1 MFTTTIHTEQTITCI
16 LPHGRIDT
24 VNSYPFDQS
33 IQPLLQQETYLI
45 VDLSECNYISS
56 TGLRVFLSAEKKLKA
71 KGGALYISSVLPE
84 VFQVFEMAGLCKVFH
99 FSKNRQIAIE
109 TITLL
114 KQTESKCKEWSV
126 DGYHFLSYAAEI
138 QSAPALVWKD
148 QGIAGYNELSFSVGT
163 GCMAE
168 SLEQGACDEGL
179 FITTGN
185 SAGFIPNSE
194 SLFPDFRISNV
205 PAQSGIF
212 VNRAISFG
220 QNSSVFVK
228 MDQSASIT
236 LHQFSDAICHAEF
249 QNIMA
254 CVVANF
260 NGETP
265 SVSFCVL
272 LDQAKLEKLEKEGF
286 NLQGLTNRT
295 QAGICLWGAKFELNE
310 INNLDGRNSLSSFL
324 KKTLTIQSIEE
335 VKLLDL
341 SEQLTNPVAWLF
353 TAEELA
359 DASSYR
365 IELETPANGFS
376 EPYKAFLTRRL
387 YSDCSKVVLKA
398 LHGGFSAQTFQVTS
412 FDKNGRKLRPTVL
425 KIANR
430 TMITREADRCKQYS
444 LPYIL
449 NNSAMVLGTEFFG
462 DYGALCYNFVGIGGE
477 ETQLKWL
484 TNYYDEWPAEKLEPL
499 FDKIFARI
507 LNPWYGQPVHEAI
520 HPFLD
525 HDPTLTFFPTLCETS
540 EMVLS
545 VSSDEPN
552 FIVPET
558 GQNLVN
564 PYWFLKHEY
573 PKRRN
578 DTIDYYTAICHGDL
592 NMQNILLDQDMN
604 VYLIDFSETKPRSV
618 ISDFARLEAIF
629 IVERTPIKSD
639 EDMKSAID
647 FATQFYSIEKLGQ
660 SPVNNY
666 NGLSKDVV
674 DKNVALTLKM
684 REYAFRSAEGNTDIV
699 PYYMAMLEWVL
710 PIVCYSS
717 VPLVHK
723 RFSMIVA
730 GLLCDKAMK
739 LMR

>member
-1 MFTTTIHTEQTITCI
+1 MFTTTIHTDQTIACI
-16 LPHGRIDT
+16 LPQGRIDT
-24 VNSYPFDQS
+24 FNSSQFDQS
-33 IQPLLQQETYLI
+33 IQPLLKQETYLLI
-45 VDLSECNYISS
+45 DLSECNYISS
-56 TGLRVFLSAEKKLKA
+56 TGLRIFLSAEKKLKA
-71 KGGALYISSVLPE
+71 KGGALYISSVSPE

-99 FSKNRQIAIE
+99 ISKNRQIAIE
-109 TITLL
+109 AITLL
-114 KQTESKCKEWSV
+114 KQTASNCKEWSV
-126 DGYHFLSYAAEI
+126 DGFHFLSYAAEN
-138 QSAPALVWKD
+138 QNVPAFLWKD
-148 QGIAGYNELSFSVGT
+148 PGIAGYNELGFSVGT

-185 SAGFIPNSE
+185 SAGFIPKSE

-220 QNSSVFVK
+220 QKSSVFVK
-228 MDQSASIT
+228 MDQSTPIT
-236 LHQFSDAICHAEF
+236 LEQFSDALYRAEF
-249 QNIMA
+249 QSIMA
-254 CVVANF
+254 FVVANF

-265 SVSFCVL
+265 SVSFCFL
-272 LDQAKLEKLEKEGF
+272 IDQSMVEKLGKEGF
-286 NLQGLTNRT
+286 NFHGLTHQT
-295 QAGICLWGAKFELNE
+295 QAGISLWGAKFELNE
-310 INNLDGRNSLSSFL
+310 IENLSGRNSLSSLL
-324 KKTLTIQSIEE
+324 KKALTIQSIEE

-341 SEQLTNPVAWLF
+341 SDQLTDPFAWLF
-353 TAEELA
+353 TAEELT
-359 DASSYR
+359 DASKSR
-365 IELETPANGFS
+365 IELEVPEVGFS
-376 EPYKAFLTRRL
+376 EPYKSFLTRRL
-387 YSDCSKVVLKA
+387 YCDCSKVVLKA
-398 LHGGFSAQTFQVTS
+398 LHGGFSAQTFQVIS
-412 FDKNGRKLRPTVL
+412 FDKDGRKLRPTVL

-430 TMITREADRCKQYS
+430 AMITREADRCKQYS

-484 TNYYDEWPAEKLEPL
+484 TNYYDEWSADKLEPL
-499 FDKIFARI
+499 FDKIFTKI

-525 HDPTLTFFPTLCETS
+525 HDPTLTFFTTLCETS
-540 EMVLS
+540 ETVLS
-545 VSSDEPN
+545 ISSDEPN
-552 FIVPET
+552 FVVPET
-558 GQNLVN
+558 GLKLVN

-578 DTIDYYTAICHGDL
+578 DAVDYYTAICHGDL

-629 IVERTPIKSD
+629 IIERTPIKSD
-639 EDMKSAID
+639 DDMKEAID
-647 FATQFYSIEKLGQ
+647 FATQFYSIDKLGQ
-660 SPVNNY
+660 IPENKY

-674 DKNVALTLKM
+674 DKNVSLTLKM
-684 REYAFRSAEGNTDIV
+684 REYAFRSAMGNTNIV

-710 PIVCYSS
+710 PVVCYSS

-730 GLLCDKAMK
+730 GLLCEKVMK
-739 LMR
+739 RKI